1 MRASMSPAGTSAVAM
16 AGSAVRSWRTSP
28 RAVSTRASTG
38 DGAPS
43 LLPWLSRVTDDAGL
57 ESRVALADGPHGRSL
72 VALRQLTP
80 GEVIFNVPFSLVFA
94 EGDAKDAR
102 SVLDASE
109 ATETLVDDGAL
120 PWSAEMAMRLLEAR
134 AGVNRPELKPWIDS
148 LPSFVSTPPLE
159 FSDEA
164 LEACQDAFAIEEA
177 KEVRAAHAAAAA
189 ELRARLADVGC
200 DGDDLRWAAG
210 VLHSRCF
217 TYGPRGTHLA
227 VPGVDMCNHCFESP
241 NAQVQVVTSPDECQ
255 GAAATREIAGA
266 QSLEVRESRF
276 FQLRAGEDGV
286 EEGAEIL
293 ISYGPWP
300 NDPFFLYFGFV
311 PDGNPNDAV
320 ALFNDAVE
328 AERCAARLG
337 LIGSRVDGGSVAV
350 AETATVETV
359 VDDADDDTDDALSIG
374 GGARRR
380 MMLTREGIDPAII
393 EAARSAGVSDWL
405 PLVEGRCLEL
415 LRAFPTTL
423 KEDRASLDGG
433 GLTDDEAVAVRYRMS
448 KKEVLLG
455 PIARARAREA
465 AKES

>member
-1 MRASMSPAGTSAVAM
+1 MSPAGTSAAAVP
-16 AGSAVRSWRTSP
+16 GSAVRSRPASP

-38 DGAPS
+38 DAAPS

-80 GEVIFNVPFSLVFA
+80 DEVIFNVPFSLVFA
-94 EGDAKDAR
+94 EDDTKDAR
-102 SVLDASE
+102 NALDASE
-109 ATETLVDDGAL
+109 ATETPADDEAL
-120 PWSAEMAMRLLEAR
+120 PWSTEMAMRLLEAR

-159 FSDEA
+159 YSDDA

-177 KEVRAAHAAAAA
+177 KEVRAAHAAAGAA
-189 ELRARLADVGC
+189 LGARLAAVGC

-210 VLHSRCF
+210 ALHSRCF
-217 TYGPRGTHLA
+217 THGPRGTHLA

-241 NAQVQVVTSPDECQ
+241 TAQVRVVTSPDECQ
-255 GAAATREIAGA
+255 GAAATREIAE
-266 QSLEVRESRF
+266 SRESPTRGETRF

-286 EEGAEIL
+286 EEGAEII
-293 ISYGPWP
+293 ISYGAWP

-311 PDGNPNDAV
+311 PGGNPNDAV
-320 ALFNDAVE
+320 ALFADAAEVE
-328 AERCAARLG
+328 MCAERLG
-337 LIGSRVDGGSVAV
+337 LIEPRDASASG
-350 AETATVETV
+350 ETV
-359 VDDADDDTDDALSIG
+359 VVDENVVDDVPSTGLR
-374 GGARRR
+374 ARRR

-393 EAARSAGVSDWL
+393 ETAQFFGVSDWR

-423 KEDRASLDGG
+423 KEDRAALDGG
-433 GLTDDEAVAVRYRMS
+433 GLTDDETVAVRYRMS

-465 AKES
+465 ANES